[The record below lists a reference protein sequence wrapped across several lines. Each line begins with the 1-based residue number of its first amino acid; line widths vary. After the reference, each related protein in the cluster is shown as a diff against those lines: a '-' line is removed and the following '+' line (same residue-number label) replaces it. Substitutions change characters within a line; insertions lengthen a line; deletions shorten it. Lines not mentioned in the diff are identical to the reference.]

1 MTDFRRQF
9 AESLA
14 AATLGQPKN
23 VDLRPA
29 AELLAAELRIDP
41 AEIYPAGVSKDG
53 NFKVRFEQS
62 PRARESSV
70 GLAVL
75 YGQATR
81 GGSVLVARRL
91 VESRDSSKRAVILTE
106 RLPESGWAVT
116 AVVQR
121 ESSQIGEHL
130 HGLFPD
136 VELTSVPLHDESR
149 KEPRAWL
156 VMQGSQSKYRDAEG
170 KWYNYPLGIPN
181 SLQIQV
187 EDLLICYRPA
197 SEASEGRRIFGLGR
211 IDVLE
216 PDGGGGRFA
225 RYDRYMTISPNL
237 TFEQLGGDS
246 RNNRTNA
253 IVPASADFV
262 SRLYEMLGIT
272 SPEGLPEVEDE
283 GPGPEPR
290 PNPES
295 FTFELVARMA
305 AESNL
310 LVPDDAISSSV
321 AALRSGKH
329 LMLVGPP
336 GTGKTSFAQVLAE
349 AARASG
355 KTRGWAIAT
364 ATADWTSADTVGSY
378 RLGRDQTLYFRPGQV
393 LQAIDSDSW
402 LIVDELN
409 RADVDKAFGQLFT
422 VLSGQAVTLPFD
434 EERRRADGSADV
446 RAPAIVPVGAEPP
459 ALTHIHRVGREWRL
473 ITTINSRDRDFLFR
487 LSYALLRRFAIVDV
501 PTPSRE
507 VYEQILLA
515 KAATGSDDL
524 DSRIAALISLPMR
537 PLGPAILLDCATFV
551 RERCSTFAS
560 GPAPGDL
567 GIVALRDAIR
577 AFVVPQL
584 DDLSPAQLGG
594 IVRHLAQGA
603 LKGMTREDIARLFAD
618 SLGVRFEDLLQDDDA
633 PRG

>member
-1 MTDFRRQF
+1 
-9 AESLA
+9 
-14 AATLGQPKN
+14 
-23 VDLRPA
+23 
-29 AELLAAELRIDP
+29 
-41 AEIYPAGVSKDG
+41 
-53 NFKVRFEQS
+53 
-62 PRARESSV
+62 
-70 GLAVL
+70 
-75 YGQATR
+75 
-81 GGSVLVARRL
+81 
-91 VESRDSSKRAVILTE
+91 
-106 RLPESGWAVT
+106 
-116 AVVQR
+116 
-121 ESSQIGEHL
+121 
-130 HGLFPD
+130 
-136 VELTSVPLHDESR
+136 
-149 KEPRAWL
+149 
-156 VMQGSQSKYRDAEG
+156 MQGSQSKYRDTDG
-170 KWYNYPLGIPN
+170 KQYNYPLGIPN

-197 SEASEGRRIFGLGR
+197 NEASEGRRIFGLGR
-211 IDVLE
+211 IGVLV
-216 PDGGGGRFA
+216 PDGGDGRLA
-225 RYDRYMTISPNL
+225 RYDRYMAITPNL
-237 TFEQLGGDS
+237 TFDQLGGDP

-253 IVPASADFV
+253 IVPAPADFV
-262 SRLYEMLGIT
+262 SRLFETLAIT
-272 SPEGLPEVEDE
+272 SLEELPEVEE
-283 GPGPEPR
+283 ERPVLESV

-310 LVPDDAISSSV
+310 LVPADAIASAV

-364 ATADWTSADTVGSY
+364 ATAEWTSADTVGSY
-378 RLGRDQTLYFRPGQV
+378 RLSRDQTLYFRPGQV
-393 LQAIDSDSW
+393 LQAIDSDFW

-434 EERRRADGSADV
+434 EERKRADGSADV
-446 RAPAIVPVGAEPP
+446 RAPAIVPTGAEPP
-459 ALTHIHRVGREWRL
+459 LMSHIHRVGREWRL

-487 LSYALLRRFAIVDV
+487 LSYALLRRFAIIDV

-524 DSRIAALISLPMR
+524 DARIAALISLPMR
-537 PLGPAILLDCATFV
+537 TLGPAILLDCATFV
-551 RERCSTFAS
+551 RERCSTSAI
-560 GPAPGDL
+560 GLATDEPGV
-567 GIVALRDAIR
+567 IAVRDALR

-594 IVRHLAQGA
+594 IVRYLALGA
-603 LKGMTREDIARLFAD
+603 LKGIPREDIARLFAD
-618 SLGVRFEDLLQDDDA
+618 SLGVRYEDLMQDDDA
-633 PRG
+633 PHG